1 MNLAENSIGVP
12 GDNYAWLIREL
23 GILRTDLI
31 SKCEIITSAIQ
42 KQLDANPYAEV
53 LNSFPLLGTIATATI
68 IGILK
73 NIDNWAN
80 KKKLKKALGIYSTM
94 MQSGTKSRTKR
105 GKEGSKH
112 GKRVLF
118 QVCCRCITE
127 KAPENDFK
135 DYYLRQLSQGKIR
148 IKALVSTMGKLAEII
163 FHCLKNMEP
172 YEYKGTYRRIQRLTE
187 DT

>member
-80 KKKLKKALGIYSTM
+80 KKKLKKS
-94 MQSGTKSRTKR
+94 SRN
-105 GKEGSKH
+105 
-112 GKRVLF
+112 L
-118 QVCCRCITE
+118 
-127 KAPENDFK
+127 
-135 DYYLRQLSQGKIR
+135 
-148 IKALVSTMGKLAEII
+148 
-163 FHCLKNMEP
+163 
-172 YEYKGTYRRIQRLTE
+172 
-187 DT
+187 